1 MIGRNNLLPAP
12 FSAPLSVSMPLIHPP
27 QSNVLRRANAQR
39 GFTLI
44 ELVMV
49 IVILGVLSAVAIPK
63 FVDLRADAQLA
74 ATQAVAG
81 AISSA
86 SAVNVAARRVNPS
99 KGLPIADCA
108 DGGNLLE
115 GGMPNNY
122 SMGGGLPLTI
132 PAGSTVNCTLSGPN
146 GTAATVAL
154 TGI

>member
-1 MIGRNNLLPAP
+1 
-12 FSAPLSVSMPLIHPP
+12 MPLNRSIASPFCYAT
-27 QSNVLRRANAQR
+27 VQR

-63 FVDLRADAQLA
+63 FVDLRSDAQLA

-86 SAVNVAARRVNPS
+86 SVVNVAARKVNAS
-99 KGLPIADCA
+99 NGVPIGDCA
-108 DGGNLLE
+108 DGGSLLE

-132 PAGSTVNCTLSGPN
+132 PAGSTVNCTLNGPN
-146 GTAATVAL
+146 GTAANVAL